1 MKRIYMYTV
10 GERAWHWI
18 QALAIILLII
28 TGFEAHF
35 SSWFKVFGFTASV
48 YIHKVLGFLLLLNA
62 FLGFFYH
69 ISTGLIKQFI
79 PRPRGFF
86 DGLFLQARYYMYGIF
101 KGEPHPFE
109 KTPLHKL
116 NPLQKITY
124 FGLLNVLLPVQVI
137 TGVLMWG
144 SVYFPETFK
153 IFGGLP
159 VLAPIHTLSAYL
171 FIAFIIVHVYMTTL
185 GPTPWTMIKAMI
197 NGYEELP
204 EEETH

>member
-101 KGEPHPFE
+101 KGNRILLKKRPF
-109 KTPLHKL
+109 
-116 NPLQKITY
+116 
-124 FGLLNVLLPVQVI
+124 
-137 TGVLMWG
+137 
-144 SVYFPETFK
+144 
-153 IFGGLP
+153 
-159 VLAPIHTLSAYL
+159 
-171 FIAFIIVHVYMTTL
+171 
-185 GPTPWTMIKAMI
+185 I
-197 NGYEELP
+197 N
-204 EEETH
+204 

>member
-1 MKRIYMYTV
+1 MKRIYMYSV
-10 GERAWHWI
+10 AERIWHWV

-28 TGFEAHF
+28 TGFEVHF
-35 SSWFKVFGFTASV
+35 STWFKVFGFTASV
-48 YIHKVLGFLLLLNA
+48 YIHKALGFLLLGNA

-86 DGLFLQARYYMYGIF
+86 DGLFLQARYYLYGIF

-116 NPLQKITY
+116 NPLQKIVY
-124 FGLLNVLLPVQVI
+124 FGLLNVLLPLQVL

-144 SVYFPETFK
+144 SVYFPETFS

-159 VLAPIHTLSAYL
+159 VLAPLHTLGAYL

-185 GPTPWTMIKAMI
+185 GPTPCTMIKAMI
-197 NGYEELP
+197 NGYEEIP
-204 EEETH
+204 EDEKV